1 MAENQKEL
9 FDSLEMKI
17 EKENDVLFSR
27 LEQLFDKSSDASDL
41 NDLDVD
47 IKQLVERSSLQTDQ
61 LVLLNSSMGNLI
73 EQITN
78 GITAVQNTVPVN
90 ADVDNDVVEEE
101 TERNYAVSDI
111 RTVLADTPIK
121 IDLDDLERVTS
132 EYANTLRTANVEKEI
147 VEIPETEKIYNE
159 SYLSEVNLPDNS
171 DLIATMS
178 DAMQENIDQL
188 SQSMVSIASVNS
200 ELTRNSLIEL
210 TDNLR
215 GLDANAEPV
224 NIDIDP
230 ITVLAQDIKASIDSD
245 SNTIFSYLEKIGS
258 TSDEIARATSSISL
272 DRVSTSLDD
281 LVNRVDNLDVGKIEL
296 DEDSINKIVP
306 QSIEFDYSYQDKIL
320 SVLSSPVDVNIAN
333 LPRDDENEATENV
346 DVFSIAVSP
355 LVEGQRS
362 LQSMLDSNLRRL
374 SEAIVMLRDQ
384 SRDSES
390 RITRVTDTV
399 NTEMSETSIK
409 YILSDTSQIRV
420 TLSHID
426 STLSAYL
433 SGNSTSSSST
443 SVNSDEVTAISMD

>member
-17 EKENDVLFSR
+17 EQENDVLFSR
-27 LEQLFDKSSDASDL
+27 LDQLFNKSSDASDL
-41 NDLDVD
+41 NNLDVD
-47 IKQLVERSSLQTDQ
+47 IKQLVERSSLQTEQ

-90 ADVDNDVVEEE
+90 ADVENDVGEEE

-121 IDLDDLERVTS
+121 IDLDDLERVTA

-159 SYLSEVNLPDNS
+159 SYSSEVNLPDNS

-178 DAMQENIDQL
+178 DAMQEKIDQL
-188 SQSMVSIASVNS
+188 SQSMVSIANDNS
-200 ELTRNSLIEL
+200 ELTRDSLSEL
-210 TDNLR
+210 ANNLR
-215 GLDANAEPV
+215 AQDSNAEPV

-230 ITVLAQDIKASIDSD
+230 ITVIAQDIKASIDSE
-245 SNTIFSYLEKIGS
+245 SNTMFSYLEKIGE
-258 TSDEIARATSSISL
+258 TSDEIAKATSSISL

-296 DEDSINKIVP
+296 DEDSINKIIP
-306 QSIEFDYSYQDKIL
+306 QSLEFDYSYQDKIL

-333 LPRDDENEATENV
+333 LPKDNENEPTENV
-346 DVFSIAVSP
+346 DVFSRAVSP

-399 NTEMSETSIK
+399 NTEMSDVSIK
-409 YILSDTSQIRV
+409 YILSDTSQMRV

-433 SGNSTSSSST
+433 SENSTSSSST
-443 SVNSDEVTAISMD
+443 SVESDEVTSISMD

>member
-17 EKENDVLFSR
+17 EQENDILFSR
-27 LEQLFDKSSDASDL
+27 LDQLFNKSSDSSDL

-47 IKQLVERSSLQTDQ
+47 IKQLVERSSLQTEQ

-121 IDLDDLERVTS
+121 IDLDELERVTA

-159 SYLSEVNLPDNS
+159 SYSSEVNLTDNS

-178 DAMQENIDQL
+178 DAMQEKIDQL
-188 SQSMVSIASVNS
+188 SQSMVSIANYNS
-200 ELTRNSLIEL
+200 ELTRNSLSEL
-210 TDNLR
+210 ASNLR
-215 GLDANAEPV
+215 GPDANAEPV

-245 SNTIFSYLEKIGS
+245 SNTMFSYLERIGA
-258 TSDEIARATSSISL
+258 TSDEIAKATSSISL

-296 DEDSINKIVP
+296 DEDSINKIIP
-306 QSIEFDYSYQDKIL
+306 QSLEFDYSYQDKIL

-333 LPRDDENEATENV
+333 LPMDNENEPTENV
-346 DVFSIAVSP
+346 DVFSRAVSP

-384 SRDSES
+384 SKDSES

-399 NTEMSETSIK
+399 NTEMSDVSIK
-409 YILSDTSQIRV
+409 YILSDTSQMRV

-443 SVNSDEVTAISMD
+443 SVNSDEVTSISMD

>member
-17 EKENDVLFSR
+17 EQENDVLFSR
-27 LEQLFDKSSDASDL
+27 LDQLFNKSSDASDL
-41 NDLDVD
+41 NNLDVD
-47 IKQLVERSSLQTDQ
+47 IKQLVERSSLQTEQ

-90 ADVDNDVVEEE
+90 ADVENDVGEEE

-121 IDLDDLERVTS
+121 IDLDDLERVTA
-132 EYANTLRTANVEKEI
+132 EYANTLRTANIEKEI

-159 SYLSEVNLPDNS
+159 SYSSEVNLPDNS

-178 DAMQENIDQL
+178 DAMQEKIDQL
-188 SQSMVSIASVNS
+188 SQSMVSIANDNS
-200 ELTRNSLIEL
+200 ELTRDSLSEL
-210 TDNLR
+210 ANNLR
-215 GLDANAEPV
+215 AQDSNAEPV

-230 ITVLAQDIKASIDSD
+230 ITVIAQDIKASIDSE
-245 SNTIFSYLEKIGS
+245 SNTMFSYLEKIGE
-258 TSDEIARATSSISL
+258 TSDEIAKATSSISL

-296 DEDSINKIVP
+296 DEDSINKIIP
-306 QSIEFDYSYQDKIL
+306 QSLEFDYSYQDKIL

-333 LPRDDENEATENV
+333 LPKDNENEPTENV
-346 DVFSIAVSP
+346 DVFSRAVSP

-433 SGNSTSSSST
+433 SENSTSSSST
-443 SVNSDEVTAISMD
+443 SVESDEVTSISMD

>member
-17 EKENDVLFSR
+17 EQENDVLFSR
-27 LEQLFDKSSDASDL
+27 LDQLFNKSSDASDL
-41 NDLDVD
+41 NNLDVD
-47 IKQLVERSSLQTDQ
+47 IKQLVERSSLQTEQ

-90 ADVDNDVVEEE
+90 ADVENDVVEEE

-121 IDLDDLERVTS
+121 IDLDDLERVTA

-159 SYLSEVNLPDNS
+159 SYSSEVNLPDNS

-178 DAMQENIDQL
+178 DAMQEKIDQL
-188 SQSMVSIASVNS
+188 SQSMVSIANDNS
-200 ELTRNSLIEL
+200 ELTRDSLSEL
-210 TDNLR
+210 ANNLR
-215 GLDANAEPV
+215 AQDANAEPV

-230 ITVLAQDIKASIDSD
+230 ITVLAQDIKASIDSE
-245 SNTIFSYLEKIGS
+245 SNTMFSYLEKIGE
-258 TSDEIARATSSISL
+258 TSDEIAKATSSISL

-296 DEDSINKIVP
+296 DEDSINKIIP
-306 QSIEFDYSYQDKIL
+306 QSLEFDYSYQDKIL

-333 LPRDDENEATENV
+333 LPKDNENEPTENV
-346 DVFSIAVSP
+346 DVFSRAVSP

-420 TLSHID
+420 TLTHID

-433 SGNSTSSSST
+433 SENSTSSSST
-443 SVNSDEVTAISMD
+443 SVESDEVTSISMD